1 MRNLKKLLNLKPWL
15 TLPDAA
21 RHLSIL
27 FGEDVSEADVLRFG
41 LDRHLTLSVD
51 FVNHAY
57 GRPGRLMPLSEAKR
71 STIPS
76 SEGNESIT
84 FLDGCLLGD
93 NSVIEWE
100 DKIISIAGVWNLAM
114 VSAEAIHVEH
124 RYQQLT
130 GDPSVDLCCLD
141 GPIVFCGDGLYC
153 EVRLRFSDEEISR
166 FSSKGDKS
174 STSSRESNY
183 KRHARERADPLNYYP
198 ASALPADSVFVV
210 RTSAL
215 QELEAVVS
223 QREQPPEKPIER
235 RERTSL
241 LVIIAA
247 LAKMAKIDVTK
258 PSAAAIAIET
268 QTELMGARVASRTI
282 ENHLN
287 RIPEALESREGK

>member
-1 MRNLKKLLNLKPWL
+1 
-15 TLPDAA
+15 
-21 RHLSIL
+21 
-27 FGEDVSEADVLRFG
+27 
-41 LDRHLTLSVD
+41 
-51 FVNHAY
+51 
-57 GRPGRLMPLSEAKR
+57 MPLSEAKR
-71 STIPS
+71 DTIPS
-76 SEGNESIT
+76 MDGDGPIT
-84 FLDGCLLGD
+84 FLVGHRLDD

-100 DKIISIAGVWNLAM
+100 DKIISMAGVWDLAM
-114 VSAEAIHVEH
+114 VSAETIDVEH

-130 GDPSVDLCCLD
+130 GGPSVDLCCLD

-166 FSSKGDKS
+166 FSSKGDKT
-174 STSSRESNY
+174 STSSKEPKY

-198 ASALPADSVFVV
+198 ASALPGDSVFVV

-215 QELEAVVS
+215 KELEAVVS

-247 LAKMAKIDVTK
+247 LAKMAKIDVKK

-268 QTELMGARVASRTI
+268 QTELMGARVAARTI